1 MPLCLLKGNSV
12 TNYAQSHPHAQ
23 LRETDVRDYYLLP
36 AQRASKLLTHP
47 IPLPPRRLV
56 RRAR

>member
-1 MPLCLLKGNSV
+1 MTSYILS
-12 TNYAQSHPHAQ
+12 QPHGQ
-23 LRETDVRDYYLLP
+23 IRETDVRDYYLAP
-36 AQRASKLLTHP
+36 AQRAGKQLTRQ

>member
-1 MPLCLLKGNSV
+1 M

-36 AQRASKLLTHP
+36 AHRAGKQLTHA
-47 IPLPPRRLV
+47 IPLPTRRLV

>member
-1 MPLCLLKGNSV
+1 MPLCLLKGISV

-23 LRETDVRDYYLLP
+23 IRETDVRDYYLLP
-36 AQRASKLLTHP
+36 AHRAGKQLTHA
-47 IPLPPRRLV
+47 IPLPTRRLV